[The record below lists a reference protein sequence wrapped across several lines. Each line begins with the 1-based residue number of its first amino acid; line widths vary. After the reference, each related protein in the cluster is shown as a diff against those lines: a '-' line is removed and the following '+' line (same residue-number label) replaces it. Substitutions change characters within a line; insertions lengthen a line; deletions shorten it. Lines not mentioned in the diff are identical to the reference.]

1 MKKIILVVLFVIC
14 GLSAIQAQ
22 TAVKD
27 STFQKHYLITADVAG
42 GVNAIIIIYPFGT
55 VIAGVGMQ
63 YNYNEHA
70 GVATGI
76 KYESIIGLGDGD
88 EVLHCLYIP
97 VEMEYHIRHFYFRGG
112 LNVGMQLFHEA
123 KPCLYLAATVGLGG
137 RIPLTL
143 QDGLNLGV
151 HFAAGSDFDKVG
163 PMMPRLSAV
172 LKIGYEHRF

>member
-1 MKKIILVVLFVIC
+1 MKKVFLMVIFLIC
-14 GLSAIQAQ
+14 GLSVMQAQ

-42 GVNAIIIIYPFGT
+42 GINAIIIIYPFGT
-55 VIAGVGMQ
+55 VIAGIGMQ

-76 KYESIIGLGDGD
+76 KYESIIGLGDGN

-112 LNVGMQLFHEA
+112 LNVGVQLFHEA

-163 PMMPRLSAV
+163 PMTPRLSAV